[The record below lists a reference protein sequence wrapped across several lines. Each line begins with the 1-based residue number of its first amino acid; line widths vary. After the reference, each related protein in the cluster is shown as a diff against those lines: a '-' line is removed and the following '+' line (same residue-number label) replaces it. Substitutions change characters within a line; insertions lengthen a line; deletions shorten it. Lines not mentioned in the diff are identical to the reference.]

1 MKNNIENMEI
11 KYLSTRHRDIVEIYI
26 AEVKKTMYYATD
38 CEGVG
43 KYGDFIDLADTV
55 FSYSNNFFESI
66 GNGYKGITTS
76 EFLFLI
82 PNMLFY
88 SSIGFIMGV
97 RSKGNLDE
105 MNFYIEKVTTLA
117 ESAIGDLA
125 DVLIDTEEGEKILE
139 NANNEELSK
148 N

>member
-1 MKNNIENMEI
+1 MEI
-11 KYLSTRHRDIVEIYI
+11 DYLSEKHRVIVEKYI

-38 CEGVG
+38 CEGIG

-55 FSYSNNFFESI
+55 FSYSNNFFESMN
-66 GNGYKGITTS
+66 NGYKGITTS

-88 SSIGFIMGV
+88 TSIGFVMGIKNNEN
-97 RSKGNLDE
+97 SEE
-105 MNFYIEKVTTLA
+105 MDFYIEKVTTLA

-125 DVLIDTEEGEKILE
+125 DVLIDCEEGSRILE
-139 NANNEELSK
+139 NEENKELSK

>member
-1 MKNNIENMEI
+1 MEI
-11 KYLSTRHRDIVEIYI
+11 EYLSSRHREIVEIYI
-26 AEVKKTMYYATD
+26 SEVKKTMYYATD
-38 CEGVG
+38 CESVG
-43 KYGDFIDLADTV
+43 KYGDFTNLADTV
-55 FSYSNNFFESI
+55 FSYSNNFYESM

-88 SSIGFIMGV
+88 TSIGFIMGI
-97 RSKGNLDE
+97 RNNENSEE
-105 MNFYIEKVTTLA
+105 MEFYIEKITTLA

-125 DVLIDTEEGEKILE
+125 DVLIDSDEGEKILKE
-139 NANNEELSK
+139 KSDKQLSK

>member
-1 MKNNIENMEI
+1 MEI
-11 KYLSTRHRDIVEIYI
+11 DYLSERHRVIVEIYI

-38 CEGVG
+38 
-43 KYGDFIDLADTV
+43 TV
-55 FSYSNNFFESI
+55 FSYSNNFFESMN
-66 GNGYKGITTS
+66 NGYKGITTS

-88 SSIGFIMGV
+88 TSIGFIMGIKN
-97 RSKGNLDE
+97 SENKSE
-105 MNFYIEKVTTLA
+105 MDFYIEKVTTLA

-125 DVLIDTEEGEKILE
+125 DVLIDSDEGERILKE
-139 NANNEELSK
+139 SADKQLSK

>member
-1 MKNNIENMEI
+1 MEI
-11 KYLSTRHRDIVEIYI
+11 DYLSERHRVIVEIYI

-38 CEGVG
+38 CENVG
-43 KYGDFIDLADTV
+43 KYGDFIDLSDTV
-55 FSYSNNFFESI
+55 FSYSNNFFESMN
-66 GNGYKGITTS
+66 NGYKGITTS

-88 SSIGFIMGV
+88 TSIGFIMGIKN
-97 RSKGNLDE
+97 SENKSE
-105 MNFYIEKVTTLA
+105 MDFYIEKVTTLA

-125 DVLIDTEEGEKILE
+125 DVLIDSDEGERILKE
-139 NANNEELSK
+139 SADKQLSK